1 MNLLTLDK
9 LSFSHPDTPLLQNIS
24 LSLSEG
30 EAVGILGCNGAGKTT
45 LFDLICNVRRPSQG
59 NIINVSKCQ
68 LYLTQVLTP
77 PPLLKMGE
85 AYELITQLNSTSAPS
100 HHQALARLC
109 QWSPALS
116 KRYANLSEK
125 KASTCSYGEIR
136 SFITLTLLLMGGDLI
151 ILDEPTAGINPE
163 FRHYIWLGI
172 KNACAD
178 GASVLVSSH
187 YTEEIVMNCHR
198 FYMLAHQRIEPFGNG
213 EAFLTRYSAK
223 SYDEAFINAAM

>member
-125 KASTCSYGEIR
+125 RHRPAA
-136 SFITLTLLLMGGDLI
+136 
-151 ILDEPTAGINPE
+151 TA
-163 FRHYIWLGI
+163 
-172 KNACAD
+172 KSA
-178 GASVLVSSH
+178 VSSPSH
-187 YTEEIVMNCHR
+187 YC
-198 FYMLAHQRIEPFGNG
+198 
-213 EAFLTRYSAK
+213 SWW
-223 SYDEAFINAAM
+223 

>member
-45 LFDLICNVRRPSQG
+45 LFDLICNVRKPSQG

-100 HHQALARLC
+100 HHQ
-109 QWSPALS
+109 
-116 KRYANLSEK
+116 RYANLSEK

-151 ILDEPTAGINPE
+151 ILDEPTAGIDPE

-187 YTEEIVMNCHR
+187 HTEEIVTNCHR